1 MGKYLGYIIRNVL
14 ILTSLGCW
22 SGKGMLMAQDQKEEI
37 ETAIRVTED
46 LLSTSQSQTKKAL
59 NSLNLFN
66 RQITL
71 RQRLIRQYAQ
81 QIESQQQHVE
91 QLDEIVCQL
100 EEDMTRMVV
109 EYSRVA
115 QLTYQSFY
123 ADNFWLAVLSSS
135 SLTEAYYRV
144 IYFRQFS
151 RYRKRQIELIDQTR
165 TYLSEKSVQLSEAIK
180 DTRELR
186 SEKSRELEKLGAS
199 QAKQEELYKNYSSV
213 TKTYQDRLDQ
223 VRKRL
228 KKIIR
233 QEQDNYLDE
242 GGAVDEAYE
251 ENFPR
256 NKGLLPWPVPPSK
269 GAVTGEYGVTE
280 DAFGNRISN
289 DGIYITTEEGQA
301 VKAVYSGRVTAVS
314 KIPLSGSIVILEH
327 GKYRTVYTN
336 LSEVKIKKGDLVS
349 ANQTIGRIRTDRRT
363 GETQFQFMIYKVP
376 DKFVDPQ
383 KWLIEP

>member
-1 MGKYLGYIIRNVL
+1 MGKDLGYIIRNVL
-14 ILTSLGCW
+14 ILISLGLW
-22 SGKGMLMAQDQKEEI
+22 NGGDMLMAQDQKEEI

-66 RQITL
+66 RQIAL
-71 RQRLIRQYAQ
+71 RKRLVRQYVQ

-165 TYLSEKSVQLSEAIK
+165 TYLSEKSIQLVEAIK
-180 DTRELR
+180 DTRKLR
-186 SEKSRELEKLGAS
+186 TEKSRELEKLGVS

-213 TKTYQDRLDQ
+213 TKTYQNRLDE

-228 KKIIR
+228 KQIIR
-233 QEQDNYLDE
+233 QEQNNYLDE
-242 GGAVDEAYE
+242 GGAVDEAYVK
-251 ENFPR
+251 NFPR

>member
-1 MGKYLGYIIRNVL
+1 
-14 ILTSLGCW
+14 
-22 SGKGMLMAQDQKEEI
+22 MLHAQEEKEDI
-37 ETAIRVTED
+37 EKAIRVTED
-46 LLSTSQSQTKKAL
+46 LLSASQSKTKKAL

-66 RQITL
+66 RQIAL
-71 RQRLIRQYAQ
+71 RKRLIRQYSDK
-81 QIESQQQHVE
+81 INSQEQHVV
-91 QLDEIVCQL
+91 QLDDIVCQL
-100 EEDMTRMVV
+100 EEDMNRMVV

-151 RYRKRQIELIDQTR
+151 RYRKRQIELIAQTR
-165 TYLSEKSVQLSEAIK
+165 TYLSEKSGQLMEAIQEARSL
-180 DTRELR
+180 REN
-186 SEKSRELEKLGAS
+186 KSRELEKLGVS
-199 QAKQEELYKNYSSV
+199 QAKQKELYQNYNSV
-213 TKTYQDRLDQ
+213 TQTYQSRLDQ

-233 QEQDNYLDE
+233 EEQDNYLDE
-242 GGAVDEAYE
+242 GGTVDKAYE

-269 GAVTGEYGVTE
+269 GAVTGTYGETE

-289 DGIYITTEEGQA
+289 DGIYITTEEEQP

-336 LSEVKIKKGDLVS
+336 
-349 ANQTIGRIRTDRRT
+349 
-363 GETQFQFMIYKVP
+363 
-376 DKFVDPQ
+376 
-383 KWLIEP
+383 